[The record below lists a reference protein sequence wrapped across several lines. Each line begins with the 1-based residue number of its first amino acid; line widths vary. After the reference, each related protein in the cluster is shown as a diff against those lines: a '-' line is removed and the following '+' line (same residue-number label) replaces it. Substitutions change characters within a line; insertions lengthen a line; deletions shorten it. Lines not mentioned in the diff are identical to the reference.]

1 MTILRILFLLVFSP
15 LLAHALDC
23 PPATCG
29 VAQAHLM
36 PGADVGQKI
45 AASIAALPANGGYV
59 DGTGLTSGNL
69 TAFTIPRGVTVKLA
83 PGTYT
88 LLCGAPLIVNDGA
101 KLFGS
106 GVNSPGA
113 TTIKL
118 GNGCNHDVVQGLSVS
133 GPTGWWHNSEIA
145 EVRIDGNKTNNPTGG
160 YALAIYQMGE
170 TSQVRRVILTGAK
183 KDGFFITGSQAGTS
197 TVDNVTANWN
207 DGAGFHLED
216 FKSAILW
223 KSIGG
228 DNNAQAILVT
238 NANQGGG
245 SLTVLDMKSE
255 GSTDVPIL
263 ITGGPTCPP
272 CAAASVN
279 LTLIG
284 GSMLSP
290 FNANATMIRVDAANQ
305 PGPRSPYLQIVG
317 MTTGNGFTTIIDDK
331 VASVQIATDGPTS
344 YHSFFGYAPGGKW
357 MRFGKNGFE
366 TYPAMLVTQP

>member
-106 GVNSPGA
+106 GVNSPGG

-118 GNGCNHDVVQGLSVS
+118 GNGCNHDVVRAVSV
-133 GPTGWWHNSEIA
+133 GGEKGWWHNAQIA
-145 EVRIDGNKTNNPTGG
+145 DLRIDGNKTNNPAGG
-160 YALAIYQMGE
+160 NALSLYQMGE
-170 TSQVRRVILTGAK
+170 TSQLARLILTDAK
-183 KDGFFITGSQAGTS
+183 GDGLFVSGSQAGTS
-197 TVDNVTANWN
+197 SIDNVTSNKN
-207 DGAGFHLED
+207 DGAGFHLYD
-216 FKSAILW
+216 FISRI
-223 KSIGG
+223 
-228 DNNAQAILVT
+228 VT
-238 NANQGGG
+238 A
-245 SLTVLDMKSE
+245 
-255 GSTDVPIL
+255 
-263 ITGGPTCPP
+263 PP
-272 CAAASVN
+272 
-279 LTLIG
+279 
-284 GSMLSP
+284 P
-290 FNANATMIRVDAANQ
+290 
-305 PGPRSPYLQIVG
+305 
-317 MTTGNGFTTIIDDK
+317 
-331 VASVQIATDGPTS
+331 
-344 YHSFFGYAPGGKW
+344 
-357 MRFGKNGFE
+357 
-366 TYPAMLVTQP
+366 